1 MKIEKTYRATIT
13 RIIDESP
20 IVKRF
25 FFSIPEQDGFA
36 FSAGQFIAL
45 NIPGENENIRR
56 YYSIASA
63 PSVANLKNDYSFEL
77 CISFKPG
84 GAGSALLWDQI
95 SEGSIIE
102 VEGPYGKFLLEQ
114 PIDRELCFIA
124 TGTGIAPLRSMIVN
138 IYEAGLAN
146 GPITL
151 ISGNRT
157 EADNLYAAEFET
169 LQAQHPEFRFI
180 PTLSRPSFDWT
191 GEQGYVHAVYQ
202 KLFADKRPAT
212 FYLCGWQNML
222 KEARNTLEAM
232 GYEKAHIRFE
242 SYG

>member
-25 FFSIPEQDGFA
+25 FFSIPHLEGFA
-36 FSAGQFIAL
+36 FAAGQFIAL
-45 NIPGENENIRR
+45 NIPADPEKIRR

-63 PSVANLKNDYSFEL
+63 PSDPKQSNDYTFEL

-84 GAGSALLWDQI
+84 GAGSALLWEQVR
-95 SEGSIIE
+95 EGSQIE
-102 VEGPYGKFLLEQ
+102 VDGPYGKFLLGQ
-114 PIDRELCFIA
+114 PINNELCFIA
-124 TGTGIAPLRSMIVN
+124 TGTGIAPLRSMIGH
-138 IYEAGLAN
+138 IFQSGLPH

-157 EADNLYAAEFET
+157 EADNLYAAEFEQ

-180 PTLSRPSFDWT
+180 PTLSRPSVNWK

-202 KLFADKRPAT
+202 ELFADKRPAT

-222 KEARNTLEAM
+222 KEARNTLETM
-232 GYEKAHIRFE
+232 GYEKEQIRFE

>member
-25 FFSIPEQDGFA
+25 FFSIPESEGFTFA
-36 FSAGQFIAL
+36 AGQFIAL
-45 NIPGENENIRR
+45 NIPGETENIRR
-56 YYSIASA
+56 YYSVASA
-63 PSVANLKNDYSFEL
+63 PSVANQPTDHSFEL

-95 SEGSIIE
+95 TAGSQLD
-102 VEGPYGKFLLEQ
+102 VDGPYGKFLLGQ

-124 TGTGIAPLRSMIVN
+124 TGTGIAPLRSMIAH
-138 IYEAGLAN
+138 IFQSGLAH

-157 EADNLYAAEFET
+157 EADNLYAAEFEA

-180 PTLSRPSFDWT
+180 PTLSRPSPDWT

-232 GYEKAHIRFE
+232 GYEKQHIRFE